1 LSGIVISDAFN
12 YLFWAS
18 KIRVVLWSKNEK
30 EEREKKLVLACD
42 TISDVGEVGGSCTIM
57 SVLNSRL
64 SLEPGAGLYPFKGGA
79 AAGADADADTDA
91 SGHVRSNCSQCLGK
105 RQ

>member
-1 LSGIVISDAFN
+1 MRKKKG
-12 YLFWAS
+12 
-18 KIRVVLWSKNEK
+18 
-30 EEREKKLVLACD
+30 KKLALACD
-42 TISDVGEVGGSCTIM
+42 TISNVGEVGASCTIM

-64 SLEPGAGLYPFKGGA
+64 SLEPGAGLYPFKGSA

-91 SGHVRSNCSQCLGK
+91 SGDVRSNRSQCLGK

>member
-1 LSGIVISDAFN
+1 
-12 YLFWAS
+12 
-18 KIRVVLWSKNEK
+18 VVLWSKNEK

-57 SVLNSRL
+57 SALNSRL
-64 SLEPGAGLYPFKGGA
+64 PLEPGAGQYPFKGGA

-91 SGHVRSNCSQCLGK
+91 SGDVRSNCSQCLGK